1 MYISSKEQRIAMFN
15 KFIKELQEDYI
26 STFPNYKELD
36 YQRTIALLCDRL
48 NLYPKDV
55 HKLIEMAIMKG
66 DLEEKKTISLGETIR
81 EKLGEQIEK
90 NKPDIEKEIKEV
102 GL

>member
-66 DLEEKKTISLGETIR
+66 DLEEKKTISLGKTIR